1 MHQLGA
7 LVCRQCLTFCGV
19 GCKGSKIFSL
29 KFLCQLILKKSE
41 TRTSF
46 LYGSSYLCL
55 GNAAPS
61 HVALGSQPST
71 WSVSA
76 QHRPE
81 SPSRWQQLLVSRL
94 RSWAAARTGRQ
105 SWASGNLGPSHLCV
119 LPADWVPLPL
129 AAPAG
134 RSLRLLGLCGES
146 LAPGPAFPVSSG
158 LRLGPKA
165 WQLPPMKNSPRS
177 LAAPQPLPRVA
188 PSLVTHP
195 GNHLW
200 FLRQVYRSPSPA
212 ARAGG
217 DPQTPLPVD
226 SRPVAGCWALDAAG
240 SWSLARA

>member
-1 MHQLGA
+1 MCKRLGKHTSLKKGILIFPLLMGQEQGKPDIDSIRDSDRQCVHQLGA

-76 QHRPE
+76 QRRPE

-94 RSWAAARTGRQ
+94 RSWAAAPQ
-105 SWASGNLGPSHLCV
+105 
-119 LPADWVPLPL
+119 
-129 AAPAG
+129 AG
-134 RSLRLLGLCGES
+134 RAGHRGTWVLRTCASLSHWLPRRAALLGS
-146 LAPGPAFPVSSG
+146 WVS
-158 LRLGPKA
+158 A
-165 WQLPPMKNSPRS
+165 ASP
-177 LAAPQPLPRVA
+177 
-188 PSLVTHP
+188 
-195 GNHLW
+195 
-200 FLRQVYRSPSPA
+200 
-212 ARAGG
+212 
-217 DPQTPLPVD
+217 
-226 SRPVAGCWALDAAG
+226 
-240 SWSLARA
+240 